1 MSAHEGIAAAL
12 PGPLG
17 LTARTRPTM
26 ALGSPSDALT
36 KARIERLVREH
47 HAFVWRSARRLGV
60 READLDDVVQEVFLA
75 AAKNIDA
82 IQQGRERGYLF
93 RSCIFLASHARR
105 SFQRRREVVDE
116 DRVSEEIDV
125 QPSPEQAAETSQA
138 RARLQ
143 AVLDQLPPDF
153 RAVFVL
159 FELEAMT
166 MAEIA
171 ETLNVPPGTV
181 ASRLRRAREIFVAE
195 AAAVR
200 EGGDGR

>member
-1 MSAHEGIAAAL
+1 MSVHEGIAGAL
-12 PGPLG
+12 PGTLR
-17 LTARTRPTM
+17 LTART
-26 ALGSPSDALT
+26 AGVAIASPSDAHAQ
-36 KARIERLVREH
+36 ARVERLVREH

-60 READLDDVVQEVFLA
+60 READLDDVVQEVFLL
-75 AAKNIDA
+75 AAKNIDD

-105 SFQRRREVVDE
+105 SVQRRREIVDE
-116 DRVSEEIDV
+116 DRLSEEIDV
-125 QPSPEQAAETSQA
+125 RPSPEQAAATSQA

-143 AVLDQLPPDF
+143 AVLEQMPPDF

-171 ETLNVPPGTV
+171 EMLDVPPGTV
-181 ASRLRRAREIFVAE
+181 ASRLRRAREIFVAQ
-195 AAAVR
+195 AAVER
-200 EGGDGR
+200 GNGDPR

>member
-1 MSAHEGIAAAL
+1 MAAQESIASAFAGTI
-12 PGPLG
+12 G
-17 LTARTRPTM
+17 LSARTAAM
-26 ALGSPSDALT
+26 ASTTDVRT
-36 KARIERLVREH
+36 KLRIERLVRDH
-47 HAFVWRSARRLGV
+47 HAFVWRSAQRLGV

-82 IQQGRERGYLF
+82 IEHGRERGYLF
-93 RSCIFLASHARR
+93 RSCIFLSSHARR
-105 SFQRRREVVDE
+105 SLQRRREVVDE

-143 AVLDQLPPDF
+143 AILEQMSPDF

-171 ETLNVPPGTV
+171 ETLAVPPGTV
-181 ASRLRRAREIFVAE
+181 ASRLRRAREIFVAH
-195 AAAVR
+195 AAVAR
-200 EGGDGR
+200 SEQGDASR